1 MSYSWKIKYSWTRNQ
16 EVIAHT
22 ITPEEK
28 LLHSICKQRGL
39 FLQLWSSSQPVAQ
52 PRLVSWQAPVA
63 PTIAVNCDGSSLGVP
78 ARSGFG
84 GCIQNSS
91 GSWLAGFMGFGAQGL
106 VLRMELLA
114 IFHGLELA
122 WNLEHRQVEC
132 FSDSLLAVNLIQT
145 PPSHFHVEA
154 VLLHHIL
161 GLLHRDWNARVTHV
175 LREGNACA
183 NFLAKAGASQECSLS
198 IYRIPL
204 LE

>member
-1 MSYSWKIKYSWTRNQ
+1 M
-16 EVIAHT
+16 
-22 ITPEEK
+22 
-28 LLHSICKQRGL
+28 
-39 FLQLWSSSQPVAQ
+39 
-52 PRLVSWQAPVA
+52 A

-84 GCIQNSS
+84 GCIRNSS
-91 GSWLAGFMGFGAQGL
+91 GSWLAGFMGFGAQGS

-145 PPSHFHVEA
+145 PPSHFHVEV

-161 GLLHRDWNARVTHV
+161 SLMHRDWNTRVTHV
-175 LREGNACA
+175 LREENACA
-183 NFLAKAGASQECSLS
+183 DFLAKAGASQECALL
-198 IYRIPL
+198 YLQDPPPRIEAL
-204 LE
+204 LLADSMGFVTVRQ